1 MSDHVHH
8 VPGALLNIEIITIN
22 NVDTIPAMMEK
33 TFCLGQQTLN
43 TQITVSLPLRSLLFG
58 QSDLVLWQEAVT
70 VSVMVKVI
78 CSPGEST
85 DFQT

>member
-1 MSDHVHH
+1 MAGEAPSHSVQLPAPLFTRQIMSDHIHH

-43 TQITVSLPLRSLLFG
+43 T
-58 QSDLVLWQEAVT
+58 
-70 VSVMVKVI
+70 
-78 CSPGEST
+78 
-85 DFQT
+85 